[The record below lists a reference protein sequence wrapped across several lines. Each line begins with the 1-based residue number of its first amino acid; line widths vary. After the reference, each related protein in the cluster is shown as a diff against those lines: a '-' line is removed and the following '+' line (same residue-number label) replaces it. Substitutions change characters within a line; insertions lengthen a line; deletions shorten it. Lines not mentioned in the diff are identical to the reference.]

1 MEQRNNLVLQGT
13 ETFSRGQLDNVALD
27 GGALVL
33 DSVAGRCL
41 QYGSYTTPEFA
52 MPAFCNLNVSWNAF
66 APHNTMV
73 EVRCRVYAGGNWT
86 GWMSFGKWAPGYPRC
101 SCNSQSDD
109 GMIFLMGDT
118 VTVATPGG
126 GTGVQLQVNLSTNDD
141 KVSPAVR
148 LLAAAVRPLA
158 WEKHNGHPLNRQLYL
173 PEYCLSAHDPSF
185 GRTMDLPL
193 VMAALMNCWGE
204 DVLPEEVAYVME
216 DMAHSTTANAAFAAA
231 AAGCCGYPCWQAW
244 MDLADL
250 RAQIHDDCCV
260 AVQVERRIRGQ
271 RDPVRVW
278 MGLRGFG
285 HDDAVMA
292 DYVLLND
299 PTADSNGAVNC
310 TMALVDFMRYF
321 TGRAIALRAKPRDVA
336 ANRPLRMRC
345 ELVPG
350 ETADVYYFEQRGVK
364 DPLPE
369 GFSGWVACACHD
381 GVAHATTA
389 HRSFCRMERTPEGGI
404 RFPEKIMAAG
414 CRCSHQPV
422 HRMLARRH
430 GAARR
435 VLPVHRHA
443 LPVDRPF
450 REYGHHDQDRARET
464 ACGVRRRMRDPDG
477 GGVHGRRIRVGHR
490 AHRGVLLHF
499 HHVPDHFCDGD
510 QEPRDPQEARRLVH
524 DHGYR
529 GRGDHAVF
537 YGADRGLHAHRGGVS
552 PAAVLLRLR
561 RPVRCGIWA
570 AGEGITG
577 VRHYL

>member
-193 VMAALMNCWGE
+193 VMSALMNCWGE
-204 DVLPEEVAYVME
+204 DVLPEEVAYVM
-216 DMAHSTTANAAFAAA
+216 
-231 AAGCCGYPCWQAW
+231 
-244 MDLADL
+244 
-250 RAQIHDDCCV
+250 
-260 AVQVERRIRGQ
+260 
-271 RDPVRVW
+271 
-278 MGLRGFG
+278 
-285 HDDAVMA
+285 
-292 DYVLLND
+292 
-299 PTADSNGAVNC
+299 
-310 TMALVDFMRYF
+310 
-321 TGRAIALRAKPRDVA
+321 
-336 ANRPLRMRC
+336 
-345 ELVPG
+345 
-350 ETADVYYFEQRGVK
+350 
-364 DPLPE
+364 
-369 GFSGWVACACHD
+369 
-381 GVAHATTA
+381 
-389 HRSFCRMERTPEGGI
+389 
-404 RFPEKIMAAG
+404 
-414 CRCSHQPV
+414 
-422 HRMLARRH
+422 
-430 GAARR
+430 
-435 VLPVHRHA
+435 
-443 LPVDRPF
+443 
-450 REYGHHDQDRARET
+450 
-464 ACGVRRRMRDPDG
+464 
-477 GGVHGRRIRVGHR
+477 
-490 AHRGVLLHF
+490 
-499 HHVPDHFCDGD
+499 
-510 QEPRDPQEARRLVH
+510 
-524 DHGYR
+524 
-529 GRGDHAVF
+529 
-537 YGADRGLHAHRGGVS
+537 
-552 PAAVLLRLR
+552 
-561 RPVRCGIWA
+561 
-570 AGEGITG
+570 
-577 VRHYL
+577 